1 MGKGRAVISETRKKF
16 EDAGFEIFESAEGAK
31 FLGVKKHNCGLLLE
45 HTSSGEVKPV
55 GEAGYWTKQG
65 LAKLEDRGYQKFWWI
80 EGSACPPLPSTWRLF
95 TPLKRL
101 PALAEHLEA
110 LHTFEAE
117 VRSLVGMG
125 SLYHEALGT
134 RSTRSVYDR
143 LQGRPDE

>member
-1 MGKGRAVISETRKKF
+1 MGKGRAVIPETRKKF
-16 EDAGFEIFESAEGAK
+16 EDAGFETFEPAEGPR
-31 FLGVKKHNCGLLLE
+31 FLRVKKYNCGLLLE

-55 GEAGYWTKQG
+55 GAAGYWTKQG

-80 EGSACPPLPSTWRLF
+80 EG
-95 TPLKRL
+95 KRL
-101 PALAEHLEA
+101 PALAEHLKA

-143 LQGRPDE
+143 LQGRPDK

>member
-16 EDAGFEIFESAEGAK
+16 KDAGFEIFESAEGAK

-80 EGSACPPLPSTWRLF
+80 EG
-95 TPLKRL
+95 KRL

>member
-16 EDAGFEIFESAEGAK
+16 EDAGFAIFESAEGAK

-80 EGSACPPLPSTWRLF
+80 EG
-95 TPLKRL
+95 KRL

>member
-80 EGSACPPLPSTWRLF
+80 EG
-95 TPLKRL
+95 KRL

>member
-16 EDAGFEIFESAEGAK
+16 EDAGFETFEPAEGAK

-80 EGSACPPLPSTWRLF
+80 EG
-95 TPLKRL
+95 KRL
-101 PALAEHLEA
+101 PALAEHLKA

-143 LQGRPDE
+143 LQGRPDEIDR